1 MEHFAHKYKW
11 NLVFV
16 LITIPFLAFSQKNNE
31 FTFLGPKESK
41 DIISFVTNEIK
52 YEDTLK
58 PIASFYVFKISGN
71 GDISNVENLDKWN
84 LDINQ
89 KLDSTI
95 ISKIYLSKS
104 FWKGSSDK
112 KDYRWIILPIFLGN
126 PPKTTV
132 SSGASLF
139 FSLRDQIAAIVQKF
153 NQHMDKVI
161 WIHPRFTILGIE
173 VDI

>member
-1 MEHFAHKYKW
+1 MKYKFKW
-11 NLVFV
+11 YLVYV

-31 FTFLGPKESK
+31 FTFWGPKESK

-52 YEDTLK
+52 SEDTLK
-58 PIASFYVFKISGN
+58 PIAWIYVFKINGN
-71 GDISNVENLDKWN
+71 GDLSNVENLDKWN
-84 LDINQ
+84 LDLK
-89 KLDSTI
+89 KLDSII

-104 FWKGSSDK
+104 FWKGSLDK
-112 KDYRWIILPIFLGN
+112 SDYRWVVLPIFLGN

-153 NQHMDKVI
+153 NQQMDKVI
-161 WIHPRFTILGIE
+161 WIHPRYTVLGIE

>member
-1 MEHFAHKYKW
+1 MKYKFKW
-11 NLVFV
+11 YLVYV

-31 FTFLGPKESK
+31 FTFWGPKESK

-52 YEDTLK
+52 SEDTLK
-58 PIASFYVFKISGN
+58 PIAWIYVFKINGN
-71 GDISNVENLDKWN
+71 GDLSNVENLDKWN
-84 LDINQ
+84 LDLK
-89 KLDSTI
+89 KLDSII

-104 FWKGSSDK
+104 FWKGSSDMS
-112 KDYRWIILPIFLGN
+112 DYRWVVLPIFLGN

-139 FSLRDQIAAIVQKF
+139 FSLRDQIAVIVQKF
-153 NQHMDKVI
+153 NQQMDKII
-161 WIHPRFTILGIE
+161 WIHPRYTVLGIE

>member
-1 MEHFAHKYKW
+1 MCDMNNKFKL
-11 NLVFV
+11 NLAIL
-16 LITIPFLAFSQKNNE
+16 LIIIPFFAISQTNGE

-41 DIISFVTNEIK
+41 NIISFVTSEIK
-52 YEDTLK
+52 SEDTLK
-58 PIASFYVFKISGN
+58 PIAWFYVFKVN
-71 GDISNVENLDKWN
+71 GDLSDVENLGKWS
-84 LDINQ
+84 LDSNQ

-112 KDYRWIILPIFLGN
+112 SDYRWVVLPIFLGN

-153 NQHMDKVI
+153 NQQMDKLI

>member
-1 MEHFAHKYKW
+1 MEHIANKYKW

-16 LITIPFLAFSQKNNE
+16 LFAIPFFAFSQKNNE
-31 FTFLGPKESK
+31 FTFWGPKESK

-52 YEDTLK
+52 SEDTLK
-58 PIASFYVFKISGN
+58 PIAWIYVFKINGN
-71 GDISNVENLDKWN
+71 GDLSNVENLDKWN
-84 LDINQ
+84 LDLK

-104 FWKGSSDK
+104 FWKGSSDTS
-112 KDYRWIILPIFLGN
+112 DYRWVVLPIFLGN

-153 NQHMDKVI
+153 NQQMDKII
-161 WIHPRFTILGIE
+161 WIHPRYTVLGIE

>member
-1 MEHFAHKYKW
+1 MKYKFKW
-11 NLVFV
+11 YLVYV
-16 LITIPFLAFSQKNNE
+16 LITIPFITFCQKNNE
-31 FTFLGPKESK
+31 FTFWGPKESK

-52 YEDTLK
+52 SEDTLK
-58 PIASFYVFKISGN
+58 PIAWIYVFKINGN
-71 GDISNVENLDKWN
+71 GDLSNVENLDKWN
-84 LDINQ
+84 LDLK
-89 KLDSTI
+89 KLDSAI

-104 FWKGSSDK
+104 FWKGSSDTS
-112 KDYRWIILPIFLGN
+112 DYRWVVLPIFLGN

-153 NQHMDKVI
+153 NQQMDKII
-161 WIHPRFTILGIE
+161 WIHPRYTVLGIE

>member
-1 MEHFAHKYKW
+1 MKYKFKW
-11 NLVFV
+11 YLVYV

-31 FTFLGPKESK
+31 FTFWGPKESK

-52 YEDTLK
+52 SEDTLK
-58 PIASFYVFKISGN
+58 PIAWIYVFKINGN
-71 GDISNVENLDKWN
+71 GDLSNVENLDKWN
-84 LDINQ
+84 LDLK
-89 KLDSTI
+89 KLDSII

-104 FWKGSSDK
+104 FWKGSSDMS
-112 KDYRWIILPIFLGN
+112 DYRWVVLPIFLGN

-153 NQHMDKVI
+153 NQQMDKVI
-161 WIHPRFTILGIE
+161 WIHPRYTVLGIE